1 MNTFTL
7 LKHKHNVVKVF
18 VKVNLDFDTSTTKC
32 IFLKL
37 LSTEMLEIFLLNRN
51 DPVVQEFIVTCD
63 MFNVHFTNLLIS
75 NDWVWSGYSNM
86 TSRKDIAKIFRG
98 KK

>member
-7 LKHKHNVVKVF
+7 LKHKPNAVKLF
-18 VKVNLDFDTSTTKC
+18 VKANLDFDNSTTRC
-32 IFLKL
+32 NFFYKL
-37 LSTEMLEIFLLNRN
+37 LSTEMLEIFLLN
-51 DPVVQEFIVTCD
+51 DPVVQEFIGTFD
-63 MFNVHFTNLLIS
+63 RFNVHVTNLLNS

>member
-1 MNTFTL
+1 
-7 LKHKHNVVKVF
+7 
-18 VKVNLDFDTSTTKC
+18 
-32 IFLKL
+32 
-37 LSTEMLEIFLLNRN
+37 MLEIFLLNCN

-63 MFNVHFTNLLIS
+63 MFNVHFIHLLIS